1 MAYNAKKLIEY
12 ESPFW
17 ASKLCYIPLA
27 TAVAARHLGLSSYLF
42 LRCDEGTQPDVQLLA
57 CTGNIFLDSMV
68 GSKIVLLQPQAQFV
82 PDISPRMH
90 RLATHLKSSTGDEC
104 YHIPLGGGIFGTY
117 DGRFNNLLEQERCT
131 NEDVMTWAAYQTLM
145 NGEKK

>member
-17 ASKLCYIPLA
+17 ASKLCYIPLYYVKLAQRA

-57 CTGNIFLDSMV
+57 CTG
-68 GSKIVLLQPQAQFV
+68 
-82 PDISPRMH
+82 
-90 RLATHLKSSTGDEC
+90 
-104 YHIPLGGGIFGTY
+104 GIFGTY
-117 DGRFNNLLEQERCT
+117 DGCFNNLLEQERCI